1 MYNRW
6 TFRTHLYAVVADG
19 AVGAAGRAVELT
31 GDAPLH
37 LDGDAV
43 DLGILVERGAQLLL
57 AVFVGRG

>member
-1 MYNRW
+1 MIAN
-6 TFRTHLYAVVADG
+6 G
-19 AVGAAGRAVELT
+19 AVGTAWRAIELT